1 MEELPVKDRI
11 ARYRQTALK
20 AVQYQ
25 IRHQLPDGG
34 YIWDGYAKDAYHK
47 QAYSWS
53 MSGYFPEAHRLLN
66 WVKANT
72 LASNG
77 ELKDYNGDTYKHAW
91 FLQGAHRLGRFDLS
105 MPVMSYLAGSQK
117 RCGGWIE
124 LHKDEFVLSRS
135 TAWPGVAAIYAGR
148 MDVAEKAAQ
157 CCISFIE
164 QQVAKDRFYFT
175 MTQDGKLVT
184 TNNETCINVDKQKQ
198 WYWEVALP
206 MMLMLRMYQAT
217 AEKRYLDYAEHFL
230 CTRFPRYLTCSN
242 YGEDDEEHF
251 DVDGSS
257 CRNGC
262 GPGDG

>member
-117 RCGGWIE
+117 RCGG
-124 LHKDEFVLSRS
+124 
-135 TAWPGVAAIYAGR
+135 
-148 MDVAEKAAQ
+148 
-157 CCISFIE
+157 
-164 QQVAKDRFYFT
+164 
-175 MTQDGKLVT
+175 
-184 TNNETCINVDKQKQ
+184 
-198 WYWEVALP
+198 
-206 MMLMLRMYQAT
+206 
-217 AEKRYLDYAEHFL
+217 
-230 CTRFPRYLTCSN
+230 
-242 YGEDDEEHF
+242 
-251 DVDGSS
+251 
-257 CRNGC
+257 
-262 GPGDG
+262 